1 MANKQPFPAAEGPEQ
16 EIYQP
21 SAGDFEIIGAD
32 AGSREAIARPS
43 VSFWKD
49 AMHRLFRNKA
59 AIVCLIA
66 LALIVLGA
74 VLFPM
79 FSPYLYSDQHT
90 SHTNVGFMFRD
101 PDDGHLHIF
110 GTDGL
115 GRDMW
120 VRVWQGARVS
130 LFIALAAVTFNLV
143 VGMIY
148 GGVSGYFGGV
158 VDNLMMRFVE
168 VINGIPYLMLV
179 ILLMMVVPRGMASMI
194 IAYGLVGWTGMARL
208 VRGQI
213 VSLKEQEYV
222 VAAEAMGAT
231 PSRII
236 RSHLLPNTLSVI
248 IVNITLAIPNVIFS
262 EAFLSFVGIGLPPP
276 QPSWGVLANE
286 GQKVFQMYPS
296 QLIVPS
302 IFICVT
308 MLAFNLLGDALRDSF
323 DPKLRR

>member
-1 MANKQPFPAAEGPEQ
+1 MAKEKSVPEQ
-16 EIYQP
+16 AQEPEVYQP
-21 SAGDFEIIGAD
+21 APGDFQVVGAD
-32 AGSREAIARPS
+32 VDSREAIARPS
-43 VSFWKD
+43 LSFWKD
-49 AMHRLFRNKA
+49 AMHRLFRNRA
-59 AIVCLIA
+59 AVICLIA
-66 LALIVLGA
+66 LGLIILGA
-74 VLFPM
+74 IIFPM
-79 FSPYLYSDQHT
+79 LSPYAYSDQHV
-90 SHTNVGFMFRD
+90 SHTNAGFMFRD
-101 PDDGHLHIF
+101 PGDGHLHVF

-120 VRVWQGARVS
+120 VRVWQGARAS
-130 LFIALAAVTFNLV
+130 LFIAFAAVSINLI

-148 GGVSGYFGGV
+148 GGISGYFGGM
-158 VDNLMMRFVE
+158 VDNIMMRFVE
-168 VINGIPYLMLV
+168 VVNGIPYLMLV
-179 ILLMMVVPRGMASMI
+179 ILLMMVVPRGMASLI

-213 VSLKEQEYV
+213 VALKEQEFV

-231 PSRII
+231 PARII

-248 IVNITLAIPNVIFS
+248 IVNITLAIPSVIFS

-276 QPSWGVLANE
+276 MPSWGVLANE

-296 QLIVPS
+296 QIIVPS

>member
-1 MANKQPFPAAEGPEQ
+1 MAKEKPIPAAEGAPLEN
-16 EIYQP
+16 YQP
-21 SAGDFEIIGAD
+21 APGDFEIVGAD

-43 VSFWKD
+43 LSFWKD

-59 AIVCLIA
+59 AVVCLIA
-66 LALIVLGA
+66 LCLIVLGA
-74 VLFPM
+74 VIFPAL
-79 FSPYLYSDQHT
+79 SPYAYSDQHIT
-90 SHTNVGFMFRD
+90 HANMGFMYRD
-101 PDDGHLHIF
+101 PADNHLHIF

-120 VRVWQGARVS
+120 VRVWQGARSS
-130 LFIALAAVTFNLV
+130 LFIAFAAVSINLV
-143 VGMIY
+143 VGIIY
-148 GGVSGYFGGV
+148 GGVSGYFGGM
-158 VDNLMMRFVE
+158 VDNIMMRFVE
-168 VINGIPYLMLV
+168 VVNGIPYLMLV
-179 ILLMMVVPRGMASMI
+179 ILLMMVVPPGMASLI

-213 VSLKEQEYV
+213 VALKEQEYV

-231 PSRII
+231 PARVI

-248 IVNITLAIPNVIFS
+248 IINITLAIPSVIFS

-286 GQKVFQMYPS
+286 GQRVFQMYPS

-302 IFICVT
+302 IFICIT